1 MLNGSLQMLAK
12 NKSLIFYFFG
22 CVHSMWKFPGQRSN
36 PGHWSNNARSL
47 IGASQGTPSLW
58 FDLHYLEK
66 MSTQVLSPLLNQ
78 ELYEFFVYFGY

>member
-36 PGHWSNNARSL
+36 PYHSTNPGQCSDVRSL
-47 IGASQGTPSLW
+47 THCVPQ
-58 FDLHYLEK
+58 EN
-66 MSTQVLSPLLNQ
+66 SPNFSK
-78 ELYEFFVYFGY
+78 EIK